1 MVAIEWVVCFPL
13 GSFLFGHQRFLRIA
27 IVSYAVFLGLGYP
40 KFKTQQENIPFSR
53 ILFGGHMV
61 CIGTF
66 FGYILTR
73 MHGDIHLFFNPL
85 AYAKWVSGYTSS
97 AVFLLGTL
105 LLALACIPFR
115 IWVRTIRATSP
126 LWLYSSLAGVAA
138 WGLGSPLSSLWDKSS
153 AVQGRV
159 LQAIAFYA
167 VLPVVR
173 FFLPNVIADPAAFII
188 ETPHFSTRIVGACS
202 GIEGLGLVLV
212 FSVVWL
218 WYFRRE
224 IRFPQALLLIP
235 CALGCIWLLNI
246 FRLAALILIGDAI
259 SPEIAIV
266 GFHSQAGWIALTLV
280 ALAFS
285 MATLHLSWVRKPSA
299 SVSPSAGDP
308 QSVAGQAP
316 GGASEQPGELQG
328 ESPAIRA
335 YLIPFLA
342 ILAASFVSKA
352 ASGYFEWLY
361 PLRFFAAAIAL
372 IYFWPE
378 LKKLNWRF
386 GWFGPVTGVAVFLVW
401 IAPSWW
407 AHQSTASPLGPALA
421 ALSPTA
427 RWTWISFRV
436 AAACLTVPIA
446 EELAFRGYLARRFIN
461 REFDQVSFTGL
472 TTLSIALSSLAFGLM
487 HGQHWVVGTL
497 AGVAFAAALRW
508 RGRMGDAVMAHAV
521 SNLLLAAWVLR
532 FGDWTQW

>member
-1 MVAIEWVVCFPL
+1 MVAIECVACFPP
-13 GSFLFGHQRFLRIA
+13 GSSLFGHQRFLRIA
-27 IVSYAVFLGLGYP
+27 VVSYAVFLGLGYP
-40 KFKTQQENIPFSR
+40 NFKTQKEKIPFSR
-53 ILFGGHMV
+53 ILLGGHLV
-61 CIGTF
+61 CLGTF

-73 MHGDIHLFFNPL
+73 MQGDTRLFFNPL
-85 AYAKWVSGYTSS
+85 AYAKCVSGYTSS
-97 AVFLLGTL
+97 VVFLLGTL
-105 LLALACIPFR
+105 LLALACVPLR
-115 IWVRTIRATSP
+115 IWVRTIRSTSP

-153 AVQGRV
+153 AVQGQV

-173 FFLPNVIADPAAFII
+173 FFLPNVIADPAALTIN
-188 ETPHFSTRIVGACS
+188 TPHFSIRIVGACS
-202 GIEGLGLVLV
+202 GIEGLGMVLV
-212 FSVVWL
+212 FSLVWL

-246 FRLAALILIGDAI
+246 IRLAALILIGDAV
-259 SPEIAIV
+259 SPEVAII

-285 MATLHLSWVRKPSA
+285 MATQKLSWVQKLPA

-308 QSVAGQAP
+308 QSGTMQAL
-316 GGASEQPGELQG
+316 GGATEQPGELHG

-361 PLRFFAAAIAL
+361 PLRFWAAAIAL

-386 GWFGPVTGVAVFLVW
+386 GWFGPVAGVAVFL
-401 IAPSWW
+401 PCR
-407 AHQSTASPLGPALA
+407 TEMERT
-421 ALSPTA
+421 PT
-427 RWTWISFRV
+427 TD
-436 AAACLTVPIA
+436 PK
-446 EELAFRGYLARRFIN
+446 ARR
-461 REFDQVSFTGL
+461 T
-472 TTLSIALSSLAFGLM
+472 
-487 HGQHWVVGTL
+487 
-497 AGVAFAAALRW
+497 
-508 RGRMGDAVMAHAV
+508 RGRAPTRGRIRREYRQAKVV
-521 SNLLLAAWVLR
+521 FLYSNWKTSITSPR
-532 FGDWTQW
+532 